1 MTCKTRLSI
10 TGAGLPVRLS
20 GSNAPSSSTRL
31 LDEGNEGPDTS
42 NKGVALLLV
51 ETTDADRGPM
61 EDWDVD
67 WDVALRCLCAAAVCV
82 ACMDPEM
89 EAFEAFP
96 GAELMPSKG
105 VTDVLRL
112 WVLATELLNEGL

>member
-1 MTCKTRLSI
+1 LIICKTRLSI
-10 TGAGLPVRLS
+10 TGAGFPVRLS

-31 LDEGNEGPDTS
+31 LDESEEDPDPS
-42 NKGVALLLV
+42 NKGVALLV
-51 ETTDADRGPM
+51 ETTDNDRGPM

-67 WDVALRCLCAAAVCV
+67 WDVALRALCVAAFCA

-96 GAELMPSKG
+96 GTERMPSKG

-112 WVLATELLNEGL
+112 